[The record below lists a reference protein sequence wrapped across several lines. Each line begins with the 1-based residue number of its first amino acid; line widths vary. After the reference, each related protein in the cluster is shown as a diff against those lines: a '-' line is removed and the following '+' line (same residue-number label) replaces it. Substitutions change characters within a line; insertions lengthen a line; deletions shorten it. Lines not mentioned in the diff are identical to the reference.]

1 MANGKVRDLHETTG
15 WRGLRRTLL
24 SGAALSVILASAT
37 NVGEAAAQS
46 TATPSPAA
54 TPDVSPAATTTPAKT
69 QQATQNNAGPKT
81 DSAEVVTVTAQRR
94 VEKLQDVPIS
104 IQALSGTTLKRLN
117 VENFDDLV
125 SQLPN
130 VTLGGFGPGQDNV
143 YIRGLSVGG
152 DEGGQGGGGV
162 GSFPNVAIYL
172 DDQSAQ
178 VPGRNLDIYAVD
190 LNRVE
195 VLEGPQG
202 TLFGSGA
209 QAGVLRYIT
218 NKPNLETFSGTF
230 DGGGAGTEHGAASG
244 NADLTLN
251 IPIIKDELA
260 ARVVVYDDNRG
271 GYINNQPG
279 TFVRQPTDK
288 GIHYAYYNTVNG
300 KRQLEAPNATNSINN
315 IGRTKDDINP
325 VTYQGVRGELLWKFD
340 DDWSALL
347 SESTQRLSAEGVF
360 YEEPYTS
367 GANPTKLAPLTV
379 ETWEPNSDKDTFE
392 NTALTIN
399 GRVGWLNIVYN
410 GAYLI
415 RNTQQI
421 QDYTNYARGLY
432 ADYYQCQGANKTKG
446 PGHAQCYSPGAT
458 WIDTERDTHLSQEVR
473 LSTPDTWRLRGIGG
487 FYFED
492 FNVADRTDFN
502 YLTAPGFVPIAAL
515 PGTTLNDPSPP
526 GPNTGFFNDL
536 TRGYKQ
542 YAIFGSADYDIIPK
556 VLTVTAGTRWFEFY
570 NFEKGTKVSGFG
582 CNTYYGYSGPSPC
595 TAGALNLATLNQQNR
610 AYGFRSRANV
620 TYHATPDILLYY
632 TFSQGYRPG
641 GYDRTPP
648 EEKSHGKVLFEAS
661 DEYQSDSLTN
671 NEIGYKMQLFG
682 HRVTVDGSFYQ
693 EDWTNVQD
701 RLFDPGAFG
710 NLAFTVNGPNFRV
723 RGTEIQVSTHPADG
737 LTVAVNASLNDTK
750 QLTSPGIQG
759 INGSGILP
767 NSVGIFGQIGDTL
780 AQSPAFKTALHVRY
794 EYPIEQYTTFMQFD
808 LTHSSHTHSS
818 VGGNLISVSP
828 QFYAQN
834 PIYNF
839 FEASITKLDISA
851 GVRHGDWSVTAFCDN
866 LTNEHS
872 PEFISAAQFV
882 QSVLIDRPLTAG
894 VKVSYSF

>member
-1 MANGKVRDLHETTG
+1 MASGNTRDFHRTTG
-15 WRGLRRTLL
+15 WRSLRRTLL
-24 SGAALSVILASAT
+24 SGAALSLVLT
-37 NVGEAAAQS
+37 CTTQVDGAAAQS
-46 TATPSPAA
+46 TASQAGTA
-54 TPDVSPAATTTPAKT
+54 TPDVSPAATTTPDNT
-69 QQATQNNAGPKT
+69 HRATQKNAAPKT

-152 DEGGQGGGGV
+152 DQGGQGGGGV

-178 VPGRNLDIYAVD
+178 VPGHNLDIYAAD

-271 GYINNQPG
+271 GYINNQAG
-279 TFVRQPTDK
+279 TFARQPTDK
-288 GIHYAYYNTVNG
+288 GIHYAYYNTVAG
-300 KRQLEAPNATNSINN
+300 KPQLEAPNATNSINN
-315 IGRTKDDINP
+315 FSRAKDNINP
-325 VTYQGVRGELLWKFD
+325 VTYQGVRGELLWKFS

-347 SESTQRLSAEGVF
+347 SESAQRLSAEGVF

-367 GANPTKLAPLTV
+367 GAHPIKLAPLTV
-379 ETWEPNSDKDTFE
+379 ETFEPNSDKDTFE

-446 PGHAQCYSPGAT
+446 PGHAQCYSPGST
-458 WIDTERDTHLSQEVR
+458 WIDSERDTHLSQEIR

-487 FYFED
+487 FYYED
-492 FNVADRTDFN
+492 FNVGDRTDFN

-526 GPNTGFFNDL
+526 GPSTGFFNDL

-556 VLTVTAGTRWFEFY
+556 VLTVTGGTRWFEFY
-570 NFEKGTKVSGFG
+570 NFQKGAKVSGFG
-582 CNTYYGYSGPSPC
+582 CNTYYGYSGADPC
-595 TAGALNLATLNQQNR
+595 TAGALNLASLNQQNR
-610 AYGFRSRANV
+610 AYGFRSRANI
-620 TYHATPDILLYY
+620 TYHATPDILFYY
-632 TFSQGYRPG
+632 TWSQGYRPG

-648 EEKSHGKVLFEAS
+648 EEKSHGQVLFEAS
-661 DEYQSDSLTN
+661 DEYGSDSLTN
-671 NEIGYKMQLFG
+671 NEIGYKTQWFG
-682 HRVTVDGSFYQ
+682 HRLTIDGSFYQ

-723 RGTEIQVSTHPADG
+723 RGTEIQASTHPADG
-737 LTVAVNASLNDTK
+737 LTVSVNASLNTTK

-759 INGSGILP
+759 VNGSGTLP
-767 NSVGIFGQIGDTL
+767 NSVGIFGVVGDTL
-780 AQSPAFKTALHVRY
+780 AQSPAFKTAFHARY
-794 EYPIEQYTTFMQFD
+794 EYPIEQYVTFVQFD

-828 QFYAQN
+828 QFYQQN

-839 FEASITKLDISA
+839 FEAPITKLDISA

-866 LTNEHS
+866 LTNERS

-882 QSVLIDRPLTAG
+882 QSVIVDRPLTAG